1 MRKPEKPVMMMS
13 HNRELSR
20 VLAEQY
26 WIDYG
31 QFLYKKHRIERGIK
45 ITNYIGATILILL
58 GLVAIFGN

>member
-1 MRKPEKPVMMMS
+1 MKKPEKPVMMMS
-13 HNRELSR
+13 NRELSR

-58 GLVAIFGN
+58 GLVDIFAN